1 MNPNVVLNLKTQI
14 PVSIKSSEVP
24 TNQSKIQ
31 HLKQLKECTSVKQ
44 YKQIHTQI
52 IKSYPSYQTEL
63 LLSKLVE
70 ALVNSNHTEYA
81 NRVFDG
87 ICEKTTFLCNT
98 MVRGYTLNGAC
109 NESLQ
114 IYIQMQCHELKPDNF
129 TYPFL
134 IKACT
139 CLNQGKVIHS
149 LVIKNPSLKTDDIY
163 FQTSLIGFYSN
174 YGDLDYARKLFDRM
188 CQRNVVSWTAMIM
201 GYVKQKKYSEGLA
214 LFHRM
219 QIEGIEINEFT
230 LVNVLS
236 ACAHLGAF
244 EMGKWVHGYIHK
256 NAVFLNPTLATALID
271 MYMKCGYVDE
281 ASQVFDKLTERS
293 ISTWNSIIGGLAM
306 HGYGEAA
313 LERFN
318 KMLRTG
324 TKPDH
329 ITFIGVLSAC
339 THSGMVEK
347 GREHFYSMTRDFE
360 IEPHIKHYGCLVD
373 LLGRAGH
380 LEEAY
385 EIMKNMPI
393 KRNGVLWGTLLNACS
408 AHGNVELAE
417 IAMERL
423 IELEPFND
431 GNYVI
436 MSNMYASKGQWE
448 KVIKMR
454 RFMKDRGI
462 LKTPGCSWI
471 EVNNVIHEF
480 VVGDGRHPR
489 SEEIYSMLDDV
500 AEKLKEVGYV
510 P

>member
-1 MNPNVVLNLKTQI
+1 
-14 PVSIKSSEVP
+14 
-24 TNQSKIQ
+24 
-31 HLKQLKECTSVKQ
+31 
-44 YKQIHTQI
+44 
-52 IKSYPSYQTEL
+52 
-63 LLSKLVE
+63 
-70 ALVNSNHTEYA
+70 
-81 NRVFDG
+81 
-87 ICEKTTFLCNT
+87 
-98 MVRGYTLNGAC
+98 
-109 NESLQ
+109 
-114 IYIQMQCHELKPDNF
+114 
-129 TYPFL
+129 
-134 IKACT
+134 
-139 CLNQGKVIHS
+139 
-149 LVIKNPSLKTDDIY
+149 
-163 FQTSLIGFYSN
+163 
-174 YGDLDYARKLFDRM
+174 M

-219 QIEGIEINEFT
+219 QIEGVEINEFT

-256 NAVFLNPTLATALID
+256 NGVFLNPTLATALID
-271 MYMKCGYVDE
+271 MYMKCGYVDK

-293 ISTWNSIIGGLAM
+293 VSTWNSIIGGLAM
-306 HGYGEAA
+306 HGYGESA
-313 LERFN
+313 LERFK

-324 TKPDH
+324 KKPDH

-347 GREHFYSMTRDFE
+347 GQEHFNSMTRDFE

-373 LLGRAGH
+373 LLGRAGY

-408 AHGNVELAE
+408 AHGDVELAE

-436 MSNMYASKGQWE
+436 MSNLYASKGQWE
-448 KVIKMR
+448 EVIKMR

-500 AEKLKEVGYV
+500 AEKLKEFGYV